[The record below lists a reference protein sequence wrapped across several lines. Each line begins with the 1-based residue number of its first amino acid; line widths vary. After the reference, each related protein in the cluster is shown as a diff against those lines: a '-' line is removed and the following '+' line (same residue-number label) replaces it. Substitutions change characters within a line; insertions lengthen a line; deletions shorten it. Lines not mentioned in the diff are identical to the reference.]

1 MDSNKDTIQT
11 RFAHLVETCDS
22 SPTFKAE
29 LKELASALREWR
41 HDDGPALAL
50 SDLYEANDLL
60 NALRTVSEE
69 SANRMGSA
77 EWTLSAEVSRRI
89 NQAIAYLDGAIPHP
103 ADDPTPNL
111 EGGQNETGEAAA
123 TGLQRGQY
131 ALLIGDN
138 IDNVV
143 SGIRGIADT
152 LEGPLLE
159 DIEDENVLR
168 LVMAL
173 QQLAIRLYDAAY
185 NVPGDTIDK
194 VRVVLEAPDSRVEAM
209 AKRLR
214 DKKLHLWSD
223 PTTPNTFGVSDY
235 FGSMKM
241 STCSLGE
248 IENHLLA
255 D

>member
-1 MDSNKDTIQT
+1 MATQDDSTNQDRDTGGK
-11 RFAHLVETCDS
+11 HD
-22 SPTFKAE
+22 
-29 LKELASALREWR
+29 
-41 HDDGPALAL
+41 DDGPALAM
-50 SDLYEANDLL
+50 SVLYEANDLL
-60 NALRTVSEE
+60 NTLRTVSEE
-69 SANRMGSA
+69 SAKPMGSA
-77 EWTLSAEVSRRI
+77 EWTLSGEVSRRL

-103 ADDPTPNL
+103 ADRPESPVPDS
-111 EGGQNETGEAAA
+111 EQ

-131 ALLIGDN
+131 ALLIGDD

-159 DIEDENVLR
+159 DIEDENVVR

-194 VRVVLEAPDSRVEAM
+194 IRVVLEAPDSGIEAM

-214 DKKLHLWSD
+214 GKKLQLWSD
-223 PTTPNTFGVSDY
+223 PTMPNIFGVSDHH
-235 FGSMKM
+235 GNMKM
-241 STCSLGE
+241 SIVSLGE
-248 IENHLLA
+248 IENYLLA